1 MYCTTRYQEQSK
13 QLARMEVLSTDQCKT
28 EIMLEGKEE
37 TTTCSFKKKNQST
50 MCHLTMQVFDMLKN
64 TNMIAMPNVWLYE

>member
-1 MYCTTRYQEQSK
+1 
-13 QLARMEVLSTDQCKT
+13 LSTDQSKT

-37 TTTCSFKKKNQST
+37 TTTCSFKKNDQAT
-50 MCHLTMQVFDMLKN
+50 MCHLTMQAFVMLKN